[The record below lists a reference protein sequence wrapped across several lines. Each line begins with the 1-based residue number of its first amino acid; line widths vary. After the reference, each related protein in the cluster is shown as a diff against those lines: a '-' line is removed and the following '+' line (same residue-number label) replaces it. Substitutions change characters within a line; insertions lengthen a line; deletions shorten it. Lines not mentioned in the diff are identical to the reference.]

1 MSEEL
6 EVAIVFADVVG
17 STQLY
22 ETLGD
27 DAAREVVR
35 KCLEIMINATESNGG
50 TVIKTM
56 GDEVMS
62 IFDEADAAI
71 NASVQMQ
78 KQISDGKGLVPD
90 GQSIAI
96 RIGCHYGIVARE
108 PNDIFGA
115 AVHTANR
122 MTSQAKARQIV
133 TTGSTVDLL
142 SDTWGK
148 QARQIDL
155 AVVKGK
161 KDEVA
166 LFEILWQQGEE
177 ATSMLPTIGWSQNS
191 AEQRLTLSFGGR
203 QMRID
208 PSRQQITLGRAED
221 NDIVVKGNLISRV
234 HARIEKRRNKYFLV
248 DESTNGSFLL
258 TIAGSESFVRRD
270 SIELVGEGII
280 GLGKVAKPGTPLA
293 VHYMLEAVSETTA

>member
-22 ETLGD
+22 ERLGD

-35 KCLEIMINATESNGG
+35 ECLEIMTGATANAGG

-62 IFDEADAAI
+62 IFERPDNAMAA
-71 NASVQMQ
+71 AVEMQ
-78 KQISDGKGLVPD
+78 YKISANPSLAPD
-90 GQSIAI
+90 GQNISI
-96 RIGCHYGIVARE
+96 RVGCHYGMVARE

-133 TTGSTVDLL
+133 TTDTTVELL
-142 SDTWGK
+142 NDDWRRM
-148 QARQIDL
+148 ARQIDV

-161 KDEVA
+161 TDEVV
-166 LFEILWQQGEE
+166 LFEILWQRGED
-177 ATSMLPTIGWSQNS
+177 ATSVVEAIPFAQSGVHPVQ
-191 AEQRLTLSFGGR
+191 LTLSFGGR
-203 QMRID
+203 TSAVD
-208 PSRQQITLGRAED
+208 PSLQQITMGRAED
-221 NDIVVKGNLISRV
+221 NDLIVKGNLISRV

-248 DESTNGSFLL
+248 DESTNGTFVV
-258 TIAGSESFVRRD
+258 TISGEESFIRRD
-270 SIELVGEGII
+270 SMELRGEGII

-293 VHYMLEAVSETTA
+293 VHYMLEAGK